1 MNASPVNKKKCSKI
15 LSFTSFFPYSH
26 TNNVIQVLLN
36 QKEKD
41 MLVFQSQQP
50 PNQSKNM

>member
-15 LSFTSFFPYSH
+15 LSSLFSILLHKQYNTG
-26 TNNVIQVLLN
+26 LLN

-50 PNQSKNM
+50 PNKPKNV